1 MKEKEYEYMTL
12 IKSHKE
18 LFTYDIK
25 NDIYHSEMF
34 SMSIGN
40 KRQLQKLIERFC
52 KSRDDKEKVG
62 KLFSEYTNDDILTAN
77 YDRTGRCAILPLIV
91 AFEGK
96 DIKKELQELREKNS
110 NDKYSKDNI
119 EAKYDND
126 LSFNENTDIKE
137 EKTSVEKVDEIDNE
151 ISEERWDFNI

>member
-18 LFTYDIK
+18 LFTYDPK

-52 KSRDDKEKVG
+52 KTRDDKEKAS

-96 DIKKELQELREKNS
+96 DIKKELQELREKNA
-110 NDKYSKDNI
+110 NDKYIKDDI
-119 EAKYDND
+119 ETKYNND
-126 LSFNENTDIKE
+126 LSVNENMNIKE
-137 EKTSVEKVDEIDNE
+137 EKSPTEEFEEMDNE
-151 ISEERWDFNI
+151 IIEERWDFNI